1 MAAFEYVALDGRGRE
16 KKGVLEA
23 DTARLARALL
33 RQQSLVPLEVE
44 ETSGRAA
51 ARGAAKGAAKGA
63 RRLGVGGAA
72 PASAPKTS
80 FRGGISTNDLALV
93 TRQIATLS
101 GAGTPLEET
110 LSAVSRQTEKQ
121 KIKSLLLSVRAKV
134 MEGYTFAA
142 ALADYP
148 RIFPEIY
155 QATVSA
161 GEQSG
166 HLDAVLERLADYT
179 EERQAAA
186 ATVKKALIYPSVLVA
201 ASVLIVAFLLAYV
214 VPQVVQVF
222 DGMDQELPAL
232 TVGMLA
238 TSDFVREWGLVVAG
252 IGFVAFVLFG
262 RAMRAEAFKMR
273 VHALMLRLPLFSK
286 LIRGHNTS
294 QFARTLSILAAS
306 GVPVLEALDIASQV
320 VTNRPMREAVKS
332 AAAQVRE
339 GATLSRA
346 LERTG
351 YFPPMLLHLIASGE
365 TSGEIDAMLEKAATH
380 QERELNS
387 AMSVFLGL
395 FEPLVILIMGGV
407 VLTIVLG
414 ILLPIF
420 EMNQLVN

>member
-1 MAAFEYVALDGRGRE
+1 MAAFEYLALDARGRE

-23 DTARLARALL
+23 DTARLARQLL
-33 RQQSLVPLEVE
+33 RQQSLTPLEVS
-44 ETSGRAA
+44 ETSGRERKK
-51 ARGAAKGAAKGA
+51 RGTPSKGGA
-63 RRLGVGGAA
+63 RSK
-72 PASAPKTS
+72 PT
-80 FRGGISTNDLALV
+80 FRGGIRTNDLALI

-101 GAGTPLEET
+101 AAGTPLEES
-110 LSAVSRQTEKQ
+110 LSAVSRQTEKPRIQ
-121 KIKSLLLSVRAKV
+121 SLLLSVRAKV
-134 MEGYTFAA
+134 MEGHSFAA
-142 ALADYP
+142 ALSDYP
-148 RIFPEIY
+148 KVFPEIY

-179 EERQAAA
+179 EERQAAN
-186 ATVKKALIYPSVLVA
+186 ATVKKALIYPSVLVV
-201 ASVLIVAFLLAYV
+201 ASILIVGFLLAYV

-222 DGMDQELPAL
+222 EGMDQELPAL
-232 TVGMLA
+232 TQAMLSA
-238 TSDFVREWGLVVAG
+238 SAFVREWGLLVAG
-252 IGFVAFVLFG
+252 VVVVLVIAFQ
-262 RAMRAEAFKMR
+262 RAMRGEAFKTR
-273 VHALMLRLPLFSK
+273 VHSLLLKLPLFK
-286 LIRGHNTS
+286 RLIRGFNTA

-306 GVPVLEALDIASQV
+306 GVPVLEALDIGSQV
-320 VTNRPMREAVKS
+320 ITNRPMRKAVNN

-339 GATLSRA
+339 GSTLSGA

-365 TSGEIDAMLEKAATH
+365 ASGQLDSMLEKAATH

-387 AMSVFLGL
+387 LMAIFLGL
-395 FEPLVILIMGGV
+395 FEPVVILIMGGV

>member
-1 MAAFEYVALDGRGRE
+1 MAAFEYLALDGKGRE

-23 DTARLARALL
+23 DTARLARQIL
-33 RQQSLVPLEVE
+33 RQQNLSPLEVS
-44 ETSGRAA
+44 ETSGRGKAQS
-51 ARGAAKGAAKGA
+51 KGKQAT
-63 RRLGVGGAA
+63 
-72 PASAPKTS
+72 PT
-80 FRGGISTNDLALV
+80 FRGSIKTNELALL

-101 GAGTPLEET
+101 AAGTPLEET
-110 LSAVSRQTEKQ
+110 LSAVSRQSEKQ
-121 KIKSLLLSVRAKV
+121 RIKSLLLSVRAKV
-134 MEGYTFAA
+134 MEGHSFAT
-142 ALADYP
+142 ALKDYP
-148 RIFPEIY
+148 RVFPEIY

-179 EERQAAA
+179 EDRQAAN
-186 ATVKKALIYPSVLVA
+186 ATIKKALIYPSMLVV
-201 ASVLIVAFLLAYV
+201 ASILIVGFLLAYV

-232 TVGMLA
+232 TRGMLA
-238 TSDFVREWGLVVAG
+238 ASAFVRQWGIVVAG
-252 IGFVAFVLFG
+252 LVFVIIVLFK
-262 RAMRAEAFKMR
+262 RAMRGEAFKTR
-273 VHALMLRLPLFSK
+273 VHSFLLKLPLFK
-286 LIRGHNTS
+286 RLIRGHNTT

-306 GVPVLEALDIASQV
+306 GVPVLEALDIGAQV
-320 VTNRPMREAVKS
+320 ITNRPMRQAVKT

-339 GATLSRA
+339 GSTLSNA

-365 TSGEIDAMLEKAATH
+365 SSGQLDSMLEKAATH

-387 AMSVFLGL
+387 LMAIFLGL
-395 FEPLVILIMGGV
+395 FEPVVILIMGGV

>member
-1 MAAFEYVALDGRGRE
+1 MAAFEYLALDERGRE

-33 RQQSLVPLEVE
+33 RQQNLTPLDVS
-44 ETSGRAA
+44 ETSGRGKAKSSGSA
-51 ARGAAKGAAKGA
+51 NKGAST
-63 RRLGVGGAA
+63 
-72 PASAPKTS
+72 PT
-80 FRGGISTNDLALV
+80 FRGGIKTNDLALL

-101 GAGTPLEET
+101 AAGTPLEES
-110 LSAVSRQTEKQ
+110 LSAVSRQTEKP
-121 KIKSLLLSVRAKV
+121 KIKSLLLSVRAKIL
-134 MEGYTFAA
+134 EGHTFAS
-142 ALADYP
+142 ALSDYP
-148 RIFPEIY
+148 KVFPEIY

-179 EERQAAA
+179 EERQAAN
-186 ATVKKALIYPSVLVA
+186 ATVKKALIYPSVLVV
-201 ASVLIVAFLLAYV
+201 ASILIVGFLLAYV

-222 DGMDQELPAL
+222 EGMDQELPGL
-232 TVGMLA
+232 TQAMLA
-238 TSDFVREWGLVVAG
+238 ASAFVRQWGLLLVIVSV
-252 IGFVAFVLFG
+252 IGFATFK
-262 RAMRAEAFKMR
+262 RAMTGESFKTR
-273 VHALMLRLPLFSK
+273 VHGFLLKLPLFRR
-286 LIRGHNTS
+286 LIRGFNTA

-306 GVPVLEALDIASQV
+306 GVPVLEALDIGAQV
-320 VTNRPMREAVKS
+320 ITNRPMRKAVNT

-339 GATLSRA
+339 GSTLSDA

-365 TSGEIDAMLEKAATH
+365 SSGQLDNMLEKAASH

-387 AMSVFLGL
+387 LMAIFLGL
-395 FEPLVILIMGGV
+395 FEPVVILIMGGV

>member
-1 MAAFEYVALDGRGRE
+1 MAAYEYLALDARGRE

-23 DTARLARALL
+23 DTARLARTLL
-33 RQQSLVPLEVE
+33 RQQSLTPLEVS
-44 ETSGRAA
+44 ETSGRDRSKKGQASS
-51 ARGAAKGAAKGA
+51 GAST
-63 RRLGVGGAA
+63 
-72 PASAPKTS
+72 PT
-80 FRGGISTNDLALV
+80 FRGGIKTNDLALL

-101 GAGTPLEET
+101 AAGTPLEES
-110 LSAVSRQTEKQ
+110 LSAVSRQTEKPR
-121 KIKSLLLSVRAKV
+121 IKSLLLSVRAKV
-134 MEGYTFAA
+134 LEGHSFAT

-148 RIFPEIY
+148 KVFPEIY

-179 EERQAAA
+179 EERQAAN
-186 ATVKKALIYPSVLVA
+186 ATIKKALIYPSVLVI
-201 ASVLIVAFLLAYV
+201 ASILIVSFLLAYV

-222 DGMDQELPAL
+222 EGMDQELPAL
-232 TVGMLA
+232 TNAMLA
-238 TSDFVREWGLVVAG
+238 ASAFVREWGLLIAGVV
-252 IGFVAFVLFG
+252 IVCVIIFK
-262 RAMRAEAFKMR
+262 RAMRGEGFKTR
-273 VHALMLRLPLFSK
+273 VHAILLKLPLFK
-286 LIRGHNTS
+286 RLIRGFNTA

-306 GVPVLEALDIASQV
+306 GVPVLEALDIGAQV
-320 VTNRPMREAVKS
+320 ITNRPMRKAVNK

-339 GATLSRA
+339 GSTLSDA

-365 TSGEIDAMLEKAATH
+365 SSGQLDSMLEKAAAH

-387 AMSVFLGL
+387 LMAIFLGL
-395 FEPLVILIMGGV
+395 FEPVVILIMGGV

-420 EMNQLVN
+420 EMNQLV